1 MSVKITISDKCVACG
16 ICYNSTDLLFEQK
29 DGKAGIKGSS
39 ILSDEQIKELKQI
52 AEECPENAI
61 LIENVSMV
69 KSSGKEGLKELKE
82 LIQKNVMNFKINYP
96 PKKEFTFDSN
106 QYSLPSI
113 SSSKDGEYDYKS
125 EYGAESA
132 GAKEFQRLCY
142 SQIYNFV
149 KYLLNA
155 FSTRKTEKYS
165 KYEKDENNFAFQLEK
180 QANDMFSE
188 ICAEL
193 NSLANC
199 KIKPELATVSM
210 EEYHKVSAKKSM
222 FVNLHEYPSP
232 LMGNIQGEIA
242 SCASNY
248 DYIETDSAGRYYCFY
263 IQDNIDEFMT
273 DVMDNTSYVVNSSEA
288 YEFICSCFDKEYGD
302 FIKTVHNRGKQLCEE
317 IDKLLI
323 N

>member
-1 MSVKITISDKCVACG
+1 MKVVISDKCVACG

-29 DGKAGIKGSS
+29 DGKAGVKGSN

-52 AEECPENAI
+52 AQECPENAI
-61 LIENVSMV
+61 LIENISMV
-69 KSSGKEGLKELKE
+69 KSSGKEGLKELKS
-82 LIQKNVMNFKINYP
+82 LIEKNVMNFKINYP
-96 PKKEFTFDSN
+96 PKEEFTFDDN

-113 SSSKDGEYDYKS
+113 SSSKEGEYDYKS
-125 EYGAESA
+125 EYAAETA

-142 SQIYNFV
+142 SQIYDFV

-165 KYEKDENNFAFQLEK
+165 KYEKDESNFAFQLEK
-180 QANDMFSE
+180 QANNMLSE

-193 NSLANC
+193 NSLANW
-199 KIKPELATVSM
+199 KIKPELAAVSM

-222 FVNLHEYPSP
+222 FVNLHDYPSP
-232 LMGNIQGEIA
+232 LMGNIQREIA
-242 SCASNY
+242 SYASNY
-248 DYIETDSAGRYYCFY
+248 NYVETDDAGRYYCFY
-263 IQDNIDEFMT
+263 IQDNIDEFMS
-273 DVMDNTSYVVNSSEA
+273 DIMNETSYVVNSSEA

-302 FIKTVHNRGKQLCEE
+302 FIKAVHNRGKQLCEE
-317 IDKLLI
+317 IDKLLM